1 MFVVRGAQ
9 KLNALETG
17 YCSSWAAGAPED
29 KRMKIRAAMAVMS
42 CFVFGLFAAST
53 VANEIG
59 FLSPIAGSNPGV
71 TIAGVK
77 SGGAPWV
84 VSHGFAILNDE
95 GRLRVD
101 LRGLILPSV
110 GTPGPVTA
118 VAASVV
124 CGDAVAVTTDSV
136 LLSVDGNAEIQAK
149 LQVPSPCLGTI
160 VLILAA
166 AFNGTPLPA
175 PGPWIA
181 ATGLVKDSDSN
192 HDN

>member
-1 MFVVRGAQ
+1 
-9 KLNALETG
+9 
-17 YCSSWAAGAPED
+17 
-29 KRMKIRAAMAVMS
+29 MKIRAAMAIIS
-42 CFVFGLFAAST
+42 CFVSCLFAVST
-53 VANEIG
+53 VADEIG
-59 FLSPIAGSNPGV
+59 FLSPIVGSNPGV

-77 SGGAPWV
+77 SGGAPWA
-84 VSHGFAILNDE
+84 VSQGFAVLNDE

-118 VAASVV
+118 VAASIV
-124 CGDAVAVTTDSV
+124 CGDAVAATTDSV
-136 LLSVDGNAEIQAK
+136 LLSVDGNAEIHAK

-160 VLILAA
+160 VLIRAA

-175 PGPWIA
+175 PGPLIA

>member
-1 MFVVRGAQ
+1 
-9 KLNALETG
+9 
-17 YCSSWAAGAPED
+17 
-29 KRMKIRAAMAVMS
+29 MKKRAAAAVILS
-42 CFVFGLFAAST
+42 CFVSGIFALST
-53 VANEIG
+53 VADEIA
-59 FLSPIAGSNPGV
+59 FLSLIVGSNPGV

-84 VSHGFAILNDE
+84 VNHGFAVLNDD

-101 LRGLILPSV
+101 LRGLFLPSV

-124 CGDAVAVTTDSV
+124 CGDAVAATTDSV
-136 LLSVDGNAEIQAK
+136 LLSVDGNVEIHAK

-160 VLILAA
+160 VLIRAA

-181 ATGLVKDSDSN
+181 ATGLVKDSVSN

>member
-1 MFVVRGAQ
+1 
-9 KLNALETG
+9 
-17 YCSSWAAGAPED
+17 
-29 KRMKIRAAMAVMS
+29 MKIRAAMAIIL
-42 CFVFGLFAAST
+42 CFVSCLFAVST
-53 VANEIG
+53 VADRDWLLVSDCGLESRRHHRRREERG
-59 FLSPIAGSNPGV
+59 CAV
-71 TIAGVK
+71 
-77 SGGAPWV
+77 GGQ
-84 VSHGFAILNDE
+84 HGFAVLNDE

-124 CGDAVAVTTDSV
+124 CGDAVAATTDSV
-136 LLSVDGNAEIQAK
+136 LLSVDGNAEIHAK
-149 LQVPSPCLGTI
+149 LQLSSPCLGTI
-160 VLILAA
+160 VLIRAA

>member
-1 MFVVRGAQ
+1 
-9 KLNALETG
+9 
-17 YCSSWAAGAPED
+17 
-29 KRMKIRAAMAVMS
+29 MKIRAAMAIIS
-42 CFVFGLFAAST
+42 CLVSCLFAVST
-53 VANEIG
+53 VADEIV
-59 FLSPIAGSNPGV
+59 FLSPIVGSNPGV

-84 VSHGFAILNDE
+84 VSHGFAVLNDD
-95 GRLRVD
+95 GRLRADV
-101 LRGLILPSV
+101 RGLILPNL

-118 VAASVV
+118 VSASVV
-124 CGDAVAVTTDSV
+124 CGDAVAATTDSV
-136 LLSVDGNAEIQAK
+136 LLSVDGNAEIHAK

-160 VLILAA
+160 VLIRAT

>member
-1 MFVVRGAQ
+1 
-9 KLNALETG
+9 
-17 YCSSWAAGAPED
+17 
-29 KRMKIRAAMAVMS
+29 MKIRAAMAIIS
-42 CFVFGLFAAST
+42 CFVSCLFAVST
-53 VANEIG
+53 VADEIA

-84 VSHGFAILNDE
+84 VNHGFAVFSDD
-95 GRLRVD
+95 GRLRADV
-101 LRGLILPSV
+101 RGLILPNL

-124 CGDAVAVTTDSV
+124 CGDAVAATTDSV
-136 LLSVDGNAEIQAK
+136 PLSVDGNAELHAK

-160 VLILAA
+160 VLIRAT

-181 ATGLVKDSDSN
+181 ATGLTKDSDTD
-192 HDN
+192 HEK

>member
-1 MFVVRGAQ
+1 
-9 KLNALETG
+9 
-17 YCSSWAAGAPED
+17 
-29 KRMKIRAAMAVMS
+29 MKIRAAMAIIS
-42 CFVFGLFAAST
+42 CFVSCLFAVGT
-53 VANEIG
+53 VADEIG
-59 FLSPIAGSNPGV
+59 FLSPIVGSNPGV

-84 VSHGFAILNDE
+84 VSRGFAVLNDE
-95 GRLRVD
+95 GRLRVN

-118 VAASVV
+118 VAASLV
-124 CGDAVAVTTDSV
+124 CGDVVAATTDSV
-136 LLSVDGNAEIQAK
+136 LLSVEGNAEIRAK
-149 LQVPSPCLGTI
+149 LQVPSPCLGTML
-160 VLILAA
+160 LIRAA
-166 AFNGTPLPA
+166 AFNGTPLLS

>member
-1 MFVVRGAQ
+1 
-9 KLNALETG
+9 
-17 YCSSWAAGAPED
+17 
-29 KRMKIRAAMAVMS
+29 MKKRAAMAIILS
-42 CFVFGLFAAST
+42 SFLLGLFAVGT
-53 VANEIG
+53 VADEIA
-59 FLSPIAGSNPGV
+59 FLSPIVGSNPGV

-84 VSHGFAILNDE
+84 VSHGFAVLNDE

-124 CGDAVAVTTDSV
+124 CGDTVAATSDSV
-136 LLSVDGNAEIQAK
+136 ALGVDGNAEIHAK

-160 VLILAA
+160 VLIRAT
-166 AFNGTPLPA
+166 AFNGTPLPT

-181 ATGLVKDSDSN
+181 ATGLTTGSDSDQN
-192 HDN
+192 K

>member
-1 MFVVRGAQ
+1 
-9 KLNALETG
+9 
-17 YCSSWAAGAPED
+17 
-29 KRMKIRAAMAVMS
+29 MKIRAATAIIS
-42 CFVFGLFAAST
+42 CLVSCLFAVST
-53 VANEIG
+53 VADEIA
-59 FLSPIAGSNPGV
+59 FLSPILGSNPGV
-71 TIAGVK
+71 TIAGVT

-84 VSHGFAILNDE
+84 VSHGFAVLNDE

-124 CGDAVAVTTDSV
+124 CGDAVAATTDSA
-136 LLSVDGNAEIQAK
+136 LLSVDGNVEIHAK

-160 VLILAA
+160 VLIRAA

-181 ATGLVKDSDSN
+181 ATGLIKESDSN

>member
-1 MFVVRGAQ
+1 
-9 KLNALETG
+9 
-17 YCSSWAAGAPED
+17 
-29 KRMKIRAAMAVMS
+29 MKKRAAVAVLLS
-42 CFVFGLFAAST
+42 CFVSGLFAGGT
-53 VANEIG
+53 VADEIA
-59 FLSPIAGSNPGV
+59 FLSPILGSNPGV

-84 VSHGFAILNDE
+84 VNHGFAVLNDD
-95 GRLRVD
+95 GRLRADV
-101 LRGLILPSV
+101 RGLILPNL

-124 CGDAVAVTTDSV
+124 CGDAVATTSDSV
-136 LLSVDGNAEIQAK
+136 ALSVDGNAEIHAK

-160 VLILAA
+160 VLIRAT